1 MMHCVYRS
9 LLVLASWPG
18 ILFFTTP
25 ASAQQTNTSKAQQTS
40 TPSTTAAGS
49 SITNVTEKTLSAD
62 EVMQLVRKFH
72 PVAKQA
78 GIQVQ
83 QAKAKLLAARGGFD
97 PILSQRLSEKTFD
110 GTAYYE
116 YNNTELAIPTWFG
129 VEVKAGVESL
139 NGNRVNSSETTGS
152 SNYIGINLPLGR
164 DLLMDK
170 RRAILQTARVMRDAS
185 YAEQQRLLND
195 LLLDAQK
202 AYWNWYKSY
211 RVLAV
216 LDEAVA
222 VNEKRLMFVR
232 GAFKQGDRPALD
244 TTEALAQL
252 QQLQVQQQAASLELR
267 NNQLELSVFLW
278 TPEENPYLL
287 PDEVSPLLPGGEQ
300 ALETQPVPVLDS
312 LLDVARKNHPELLLY
327 NFKLQTLS
335 IEKRYRFQQLL
346 PQADFQYN
354 FLEQGNRFTNTIKA
368 PLFDNNFQYGLKMSI
383 PLRLSA
389 ERGNYRNTKLTINS
403 VRLEQDLK
411 ITQIEN
417 KVKAYFNELANLR
430 SQVALQT
437 KAYSNYYLLQ
447 RGEEIRF
454 TIGESSL
461 FLVNARENK
470 RLEALQKLQELK
482 AKLALASYQLSWAV
496 GQL

>member
-1 MMHCVYRS
+1 MTPFLHRVLLRAFCVMMVCQT
-9 LLVLASWPG
+9 LQATAQ
-18 ILFFTTP
+18 TTP
-25 ASAQQTNTSKAQQTS
+25 
-40 TPSTTAAGS
+40 PAAD
-49 SITNVTEKTLSAD
+49 KTLSAK
-62 EVMQLVRKFH
+62 EIMQLVRSFH

-97 PILSQRLSEKTFD
+97 PIISQRLAEKTFD
-110 GTAYYE
+110 GTTYYE
-116 YNNTELAIPTWFG
+116 YNNPELSIPTWFG
-129 VEVKAGVESL
+129 VEVKAGVETI
-139 NGNRVNSSETTGS
+139 NGNRVNSSETAGT
-152 SNYIGINLPLGR
+152 SNYVGISVPLGR
-164 DLLMDK
+164 DLLMDR
-170 RRAILQTARVMRDAS
+170 RRAALQTAKVMRDAS
-185 YAEQQRLLND
+185 YAEQQRMLND

-211 RVLAV
+211 QILLV

-222 VNEKRLMFVR
+222 VNEKRMAFVR
-232 GAFKQGDRPALD
+232 GAFRQGDRPALD

-252 QQLQVQQQAASLELR
+252 QQFQVQQQAARLELR
-267 NNQLELSVFLW
+267 NSQLELSVFLW
-278 TPEENPYLL
+278 TAEENPYLL
-287 PDEVSPLLPGGEQ
+287 PEEVRPLLPEGEQ
-300 ALETQPVPVLDS
+300 FLEVQTIPVLDS
-312 LLDVARKNHPELLLY
+312 LLEIARKNHPELLLY
-327 NFKLQTLS
+327 NFKLQTLG
-335 IEKRYRFQQLL
+335 IEKRYRLQQLL
-346 PQADFQYN
+346 PQADLQYN
-354 FLEQGNRFTNTIKA
+354 FLQEGNRFSNTIKA

-411 ITQIEN
+411 MTQIEN
-417 KVKAYFNELANLR
+417 KVKASFNELVNLR

-437 KAYSNYYLLQ
+437 RAYANYFLLQ
-447 RGEEIRF
+447 RGEETRF
-454 TIGESSL
+454 GVGESSL

-496 GQL
+496 GQIE

>member
-1 MMHCVYRS
+1 
-9 LLVLASWPG
+9 
-18 ILFFTTP
+18 
-25 ASAQQTNTSKAQQTS
+25 
-40 TPSTTAAGS
+40 
-49 SITNVTEKTLSAD
+49 
-62 EVMQLVRKFH
+62 MQLVRKFH

-152 SNYIGINLPLGR
+152 SNYIGISVPLGR

-170 RRAILQTARVMRDAS
+170 RRAILQSARVMRDAS

-211 RVLAV
+211 RILVV
-216 LDEAVA
+216 LDEAVS
-222 VNEKRLMFVR
+222 VNEKRMAFVR

-252 QQLQVQQQAASLELR
+252 QQLQVQQQGARLELQ
-267 NNQLELSVFLW
+267 NSQLELSVFLW

-287 PDEVSPLLPGGEQ
+287 PEEVSPLLPGGEQ
-300 ALETQPVPVLDS
+300 TLEIQPVPVLDS

-346 PQADFQYN
+346 PQADLQYN
-354 FLEQGNRFTNTIKA
+354 FLQEGNRFTNTIKA

-411 ITQIEN
+411 TTQIEN
-417 KVKAYFNELANLR
+417 KVKAYFNELVNLR

-454 TIGESSL
+454 SIGESSL

-482 AKLALASYQLSWAV
+482 AKLALAGYQLSWAV

>member
-1 MMHCVYRS
+1 MMHCLYRS
-9 LLVLASWPG
+9 LVVFLISLG
-18 ILFFTTP
+18 LMCFTN
-25 ASAQQTNTSKAQQTS
+25 AVSAQQTS
-40 TPSTTAAGS
+40 TTIGTVATATIATAA
-49 SITNVTEKTLSAD
+49 EKTLSAD
-62 EVMQLVRKFH
+62 EVMQLVRQFH

-83 QAKAKLLAARGGFD
+83 QAKARLLAARGGFD

-116 YNNTELAIPTWFG
+116 YNNSELAIPTWFG

-139 NGNRVNSSETTGS
+139 NGNRVNSSETTGT
-152 SNYIGINLPLGR
+152 SNYIGISVPLGR

-170 RRAILQTARVMRDAS
+170 RRAVLQTARVMRDAS
-185 YAEQQRLLND
+185 YAEQQRMLND

-211 RVLAV
+211 RILTV
-216 LDEAVA
+216 LDEAVS
-222 VNEKRLMFVR
+222 VNENRMAFVR
-232 GAFKQGDRPALD
+232 GAFRQGDRPALD

-252 QQLQVQQQAASLELR
+252 QQLQVQQQAAKLELR

-278 TPEENPYLL
+278 TPEENPFLL
-287 PDEVSPLLPGGEQ
+287 PDEISPLLPGGEQ
-300 ALETQPVPVLDS
+300 VFETQPLPVLDS

-346 PQADFQYN
+346 PQADLQYN
-354 FLEQGNRFTNTIKA
+354 FLQEGNQFTNTIKA

-411 ITQIEN
+411 TTQIEN
-417 KVKAYFNELANLR
+417 KVKAYFNELVNLR

-454 TIGESSL
+454 SIGESSL

-482 AKLALASYQLSWAV
+482 AKLALAGYQLSWAV

>member
-1 MMHCVYRS
+1 MMQRRYRS
-9 LLVLASWPG
+9 LLFLVSWPG
-18 ILFFTTP
+18 MFLLALP
-25 ASAQQTNTSKAQQTS
+25 AASQQTA
-40 TPSTTAAGS
+40 TPTATAS
-49 SITNVTEKTLSAD
+49 VAAAPNALEKTLSAD

-83 QAKAKLLAARGGFD
+83 QAKANLLAARGGFD
-97 PILSQRLSEKTFD
+97 PTFSQRLSEKTFD

-139 NGNRVNSSETTGS
+139 NGNRVNSSETTGT
-152 SNYIGINLPLGR
+152 SNYIGVSVPLGR

-170 RRAILQTARVMRDAS
+170 RRAALQTAKVLRDAS
-185 YAEQQRLLND
+185 YAEQQRMLND

-202 AYWNWYKSY
+202 AFWNWYKSH
-211 RVLAV
+211 RILAV
-216 LDEAVA
+216 LDEAVS
-222 VNEKRLMFVR
+222 VNEKRMAFVR

-252 QQLQVQQQAASLELR
+252 QQLQVQQQAAQLELR

-278 TPEENPYLL
+278 TPEENPYQL
-287 PDEVSPLLPGGEQ
+287 PDEVNPLLLDGEQ
-300 ALETQPVPVLDS
+300 TLETQPVPVLDS

-327 NFKLQTLS
+327 NFKLQTLA

-346 PQADFQYN
+346 PQADLQYN
-354 FLEQGNRFTNTIKA
+354 FLQEGNRFTNTIKA

-411 ITQIEN
+411 TTQIEN
-417 KVKAYFNELANLR
+417 KVKAYFNELINLR

-454 TIGESSL
+454 SIGESSL

-482 AKLALASYQLSWAV
+482 AKLALAGYQLSWAV

>member
-1 MMHCVYRS
+1 MMQRRYRS
-9 LLVLASWPG
+9 LLFLVSWPG
-18 ILFFTTP
+18 MFLLALP
-25 ASAQQTNTSKAQQTS
+25 AASQQTNVTTTQQTG
-40 TPSTTAAGS
+40 TPTATAS
-49 SITNVTEKTLSAD
+49 VATAPNDIEKTLSSD

-152 SNYIGINLPLGR
+152 SNYIGISVPLGR

-170 RRAILQTARVMRDAS
+170 RRAILQSARVMRDAS

-232 GAFKQGDRPALD
+232 GAYKQGDRPALD

-252 QQLQVQQQAASLELR
+252 QQLQVQQQAATLELR

-287 PDEVSPLLPGGEQ
+287 PNEVSPLLPGGEQ
-300 ALETQPVPVLDS
+300 ALETQPIPVLDS

-346 PQADFQYN
+346 PQADLQYN
-354 FLEQGNRFTNTIKA
+354 FLQEGNRFANTIKA

-411 ITQIEN
+411 TTQIEN
-417 KVKAYFNELANLR
+417 KVKAYFNELVNLR

-482 AKLALASYQLSWAV
+482 AKLALASYQLSWAA
-496 GQL
+496 GRL

>member
-9 LLVLASWPG
+9 LLVLASWLG
-18 ILFFTTP
+18 ILFFTTS

-211 RVLAV
+211 RILAV

-252 QQLQVQQQAASLELR
+252 QQLQVQQQAATLELR

-300 ALETQPVPVLDS
+300 ALETEPIPVLDS

>member
-1 MMHCVYRS
+1 MMQRRYIS
-9 LLVLASWPG
+9 LLFLVSWPG
-18 ILFFTTP
+18 MFLLALP
-25 ASAQQTNTSKAQQTS
+25 AASQQTG
-40 TPSTTAAGS
+40 TPTATAS
-49 SITNVTEKTLSAD
+49 VATAPNDIEKTLSAD

-97 PILSQRLSEKTFD
+97 PTFSQRLSEKTFD

-139 NGNRVNSSETTGS
+139 NGNRVNSSETTGT
-152 SNYIGINLPLGR
+152 SNYIGISVPLGR

-170 RRAILQTARVMRDAS
+170 RRAALQTAKVMRDAS
-185 YAEQQRLLND
+185 YAEQQRMLND

-211 RVLAV
+211 RILVV
-216 LDEAVA
+216 LDEAVS
-222 VNEKRLMFVR
+222 VNEKRMAFVR

-252 QQLQVQQQAASLELR
+252 QQLQVQQQGARLELQ
-267 NNQLELSVFLW
+267 NSQLELSVFLW

-287 PDEVSPLLPGGEQ
+287 PEEVSPLLPGGEQ
-300 ALETQPVPVLDS
+300 TLEIQPVPVLDS

-346 PQADFQYN
+346 PQADLQYN
-354 FLEQGNRFTNTIKA
+354 FLQEGNRFTNTIKA

-411 ITQIEN
+411 TTQIEN
-417 KVKAYFNELANLR
+417 KVKAYFNELVNLR

-454 TIGESSL
+454 SIGESSL

-482 AKLALASYQLSWAV
+482 AKLALAGYQLSWAV

>member
-1 MMHCVYRS
+1 MTRFLYHPVLILAGWLGVMCMMERATAQPITAVDRS
-9 LLVLASWPG
+9 ASSSA
-18 ILFFTTP
+18 LTVTTD
-25 ASAQQTNTSKAQQTS
+25 
-40 TPSTTAAGS
+40 
-49 SITNVTEKTLSAD
+49 KTLSAQ
-62 EVMQLVRKFH
+62 EVMKLVRQFH

-97 PILSQRLSEKTFD
+97 PVLSQRLAEKTFD

-116 YNNTELAIPTWFG
+116 YNNPEVSIPTWFG
-129 VEVKAGVESL
+129 VEVKAGVETL
-139 NGNRVNSSETTGS
+139 NGNRVNSSETTGT
-152 SNYIGINLPLGR
+152 SNYIGISLPLGR

-170 RRAILQTARVMRDAS
+170 RRAALQTAKVMRDAS
-185 YAEQQRLLND
+185 YAEQQRMLND

-202 AYWNWYKSY
+202 AYWNWYKNY
-211 RVLAV
+211 QILVV

-222 VNEKRLMFVR
+222 VNEKRMAFVR
-232 GAFKQGDRPALD
+232 GAFRQGDRPALD

-252 QQLQVQQQAASLELR
+252 QQLQVQQQGARLELQ
-267 NNQLELSVFLW
+267 NSQLELSVFLW

-287 PDEVSPLLPGGEQ
+287 PEEVSPLLPGGEQ
-300 ALETQPVPVLDS
+300 TLEIQHVPVLDS

-346 PQADFQYN
+346 PQADLQYN
-354 FLEQGNRFTNTIKA
+354 FLQEGNRFTNTIKA

-411 ITQIEN
+411 TTQIEN
-417 KVKAYFNELANLR
+417 KVKAYFNELVNLR

-454 TIGESSL
+454 SIGESSL

-470 RLEALQKLQELK
+470 RLEVLQKLQELK

-496 GQL
+496 GSL

>member
-9 LLVLASWPG
+9 LLVLASWSG
-18 ILFFTTP
+18 LFFTAP
-25 ASAQQTNTSKAQQTS
+25 ALAQQANA
-40 TPSTTAAGS
+40 
-49 SITNVTEKTLSAD
+49 TEKTLSP
-62 EVMQLVRKFH
+62 EQVMQLVRQYN
-72 PVAKQA
+72 PIAKQA

-97 PILSQRLSEKTFD
+97 PVLSQRLAEKTFD

-116 YNNTELAIPTWFG
+116 YNNSELNIPTWFG
-129 VEVKAGVESL
+129 IEVKAGMETL
-139 NGNRVNSSETTGS
+139 NGNRVNSSETTGT
-152 SNYIGINLPLGR
+152 SNYIGISVPLGR

-170 RRAILQTARVMRDAS
+170 RRALLQTARVMRDAS

-211 RVLAV
+211 QILFVLN
-216 LDEAVA
+216 EAVA
-222 VNEKRLMFVR
+222 VNEKRMAFVR
-232 GAFKQGDRPALD
+232 EAYRQGDRPALD

-252 QQLQVQQQAASLELR
+252 QQLQVQQQAAQLELR
-267 NNQLELSVFLW
+267 NNQLDLSVYLW
-278 TPEENPYLL
+278 TPEGNPYLL

-300 ALETQPVPVLDS
+300 LLEMQPLPVIDS
-312 LLDVARKNHPELLLY
+312 LLNVARKNHPELLLY
-327 NFKLQTLS
+327 TFKLQSLS

-346 PQADFQYN
+346 PEADLQYN
-354 FLEQGNRFTNTIKA
+354 FLQEGNRFTNTLKA

-403 VRLEQDLK
+403 VMLEQDLK

-417 KVKAYFNELANLR
+417 KVKAYFNELVNLR
-430 SQVALQT
+430 SQVSLQT
-437 KAYSNYYLLQ
+437 KAYANYYLLQ

-454 TIGESSL
+454 SIGESSL

-482 AKLALASYQLSWAV
+482 AKLALAGYQLSWAV

>member
-1 MMHCVYRS
+1 MTPFLHRVLLRAFCVMMVCQT
-9 LLVLASWPG
+9 LQATAQ
-18 ILFFTTP
+18 TTP
-25 ASAQQTNTSKAQQTS
+25 
-40 TPSTTAAGS
+40 PAAD
-49 SITNVTEKTLSAD
+49 KTLSAK
-62 EVMQLVRKFH
+62 EIMQLVRSFH

-97 PILSQRLSEKTFD
+97 PIISQRLAEKTFD
-110 GTAYYE
+110 GTTYYE
-116 YNNTELAIPTWFG
+116 YNNPELSIPTWFG
-129 VEVKAGVESL
+129 VEVKAGVETI
-139 NGNRVNSSETTGS
+139 NGNRVNSSETAGT
-152 SNYIGINLPLGR
+152 SNYVGISVPLGR
-164 DLLMDK
+164 DLLMDR
-170 RRAILQTARVMRDAS
+170 RRAALQTAKVMRDAS
-185 YAEQQRLLND
+185 YAEQQRMLND

-211 RVLAV
+211 QILLV

-222 VNEKRLMFVR
+222 VNEKRMAFVR
-232 GAFKQGDRPALD
+232 GAFRQGDRPALD

-252 QQLQVQQQAASLELR
+252 QQFQVQQQAARLELR
-267 NNQLELSVFLW
+267 NSQLELSVFLW
-278 TPEENPYLL
+278 TAEENPYLL
-287 PDEVSPLLPGGEQ
+287 PEEVRPLLPEGEQ
-300 ALETQPVPVLDS
+300 FLEVQAIPVLDS
-312 LLDVARKNHPELLLY
+312 LLDIARKNHPELLLY
-327 NFKLQTLS
+327 NFKLQTLG
-335 IEKRYRFQQLL
+335 IEKRYRLQQLL
-346 PQADFQYN
+346 PQADLQYN
-354 FLEQGNRFTNTIKA
+354 FLQEGNRFSNTIKA

-411 ITQIEN
+411 MTQIEN
-417 KVKAYFNELANLR
+417 KVKASFNELVNLR

-437 KAYSNYYLLQ
+437 RAYANYFLLQ
-447 RGEEIRF
+447 RGEETRF
-454 TIGESSL
+454 SIGESSL

-496 GQL
+496 GRIE

>member
-1 MMHCVYRS
+1 
-9 LLVLASWPG
+9 
-18 ILFFTTP
+18 
-25 ASAQQTNTSKAQQTS
+25 
-40 TPSTTAAGS
+40 
-49 SITNVTEKTLSAD
+49 
-62 EVMQLVRKFH
+62 
-72 PVAKQA
+72 
-78 GIQVQ
+78 
-83 QAKAKLLAARGGFD
+83 LLAARGGFD

-211 RVLAV
+211 RILAV

-252 QQLQVQQQAASLELR
+252 QQLQVQQQAAMLELR

-287 PDEVSPLLPGGEQ
+287 PDEVSPLLPGGEK
-300 ALETQPVPVLDS
+300 ALETEPIPVLDS

>member
-1 MMHCVYRS
+1 MMQCMYRPLL
-9 LLVLASWPG
+9 LLVSWLGMMSLAK
-18 ILFFTTP
+18 TVT
-25 ASAQQTNTSKAQQTS
+25 AQQPTTVGKVSAA
-40 TPSTTAAGS
+40 STTAAL
-49 SITNVTEKTLSAD
+49 TEKTLTPD
-62 EVMQLVRKFH
+62 QVMELVRQYN
-72 PVAKQA
+72 PIAKQA

-83 QAKAKLLAARGGFD
+83 QAKARLLAARGGFD
-97 PILSQRLSEKTFD
+97 PVLSQRLSEKTFD

-139 NGNRVNSSETTGS
+139 NGNRVNNSETTGS
-152 SNYIGINLPLGR
+152 SNYIGISIPLGR

-170 RRAILQTARVMRDAS
+170 RRAVLQTARVMRDAS

-195 LLLDAQK
+195 VLLDAQK
-202 AYWNWYKSY
+202 ASWNWYKSY
-211 RVLAV
+211 RILTVLN
-216 LDEAVA
+216 EAVA
-222 VNEKRLMFVR
+222 INEKRLMFVR
-232 GAFKQGDRPALD
+232 EAFKQGDRPALD

-252 QQLQVQQQAASLELR
+252 QQLLVQQQAASLELR
-267 NNQLELSVFLW
+267 NSQLELSVFLW

-287 PDEVSPLLPGGEQ
+287 PDEISPLLPGGEQ
-300 ALETQPVPVLDS
+300 AFETQPIPVLDS

-346 PQADFQYN
+346 PQADLQYN
-354 FLEQGNRFTNTIKA
+354 FLQEGNRFTNTIKT

-389 ERGNYRNTKLTINS
+389 ERGNYRNTKLAINS

-417 KVKAYFNELANLR
+417 KVKAYFNELVNLG

-437 KAYSNYYLLQ
+437 KAYSNYALLQ

-482 AKLALASYQLSWAV
+482 AKLALARYQLSWAV

>member
-1 MMHCVYRS
+1 MCFS
-9 LLVLASWPG
+9 AS
-18 ILFFTTP
+18 TT
-25 ASAQQTNTSKAQQTS
+25 AQQTS
-40 TPSTTAAGS
+40 TPIGVAAA
-49 SITNVTEKTLSAD
+49 SIDKAVTEKTLSAD

-78 GIQVQ
+78 SIQVQ
-83 QAKAKLLAARGGFD
+83 QAKARLLAARGGFD

-152 SNYIGINLPLGR
+152 SNYIGISVPLGR

-170 RRAILQTARVMRDAS
+170 RRAVLQTARVMRDAS

-195 LLLDAQK
+195 LLLEAQK

-211 RVLAV
+211 RILAV

-222 VNEKRLMFVR
+222 VTEKRLAFVR

-252 QQLQVQQQAASLELR
+252 QQFQVQQQAAQLELR

-278 TPEENPYLL
+278 TPEANPYLL
-287 PDEVSPLLPGGEQ
+287 PDEVSPLLPGGELL
-300 ALETQPVPVLDS
+300 LETQPLPVLDS
-312 LLDVARKNHPELLLY
+312 LLNVARKNHPELLLY

-346 PQADFQYN
+346 PQADLQYN
-354 FLEQGNRFTNTIKA
+354 FLQEGNRFTNTIKG
-368 PLFDNNFQYGLKMSI
+368 PLFDNNFQYGLKMII

-403 VRLEQDLK
+403 IMLEQDLK

-417 KVKAYFNELANLR
+417 KVKAYFNELVNLR

-454 TIGESSL
+454 SIGESSL

-482 AKLALASYQLSWAV
+482 AKLALAGYQLSWAV

>member
-1 MMHCVYRS
+1 MTPFLHRVLLRAFCVMMVCQT
-9 LLVLASWPG
+9 LQATAQ
-18 ILFFTTP
+18 TTP
-25 ASAQQTNTSKAQQTS
+25 
-40 TPSTTAAGS
+40 PAAD
-49 SITNVTEKTLSAD
+49 KTLSAK
-62 EVMQLVRKFH
+62 EIMQLVRSFH

-97 PILSQRLSEKTFD
+97 PIISQRLAEKTFD
-110 GTAYYE
+110 GTTYYE
-116 YNNTELAIPTWFG
+116 YNNPELSIPTWFG
-129 VEVKAGVESL
+129 VEVKAGVETI
-139 NGNRVNSSETTGS
+139 NGNRVNSSETAGT
-152 SNYIGINLPLGR
+152 SNYVGISVPLGR
-164 DLLMDK
+164 DLLMDR
-170 RRAILQTARVMRDAS
+170 RRAALQTAKVMRDAS
-185 YAEQQRLLND
+185 YAEQQRMLND

-211 RVLAV
+211 QILLV

-222 VNEKRLMFVR
+222 VNEKRMAFVR
-232 GAFKQGDRPALD
+232 GAFRQGDRPALD

-252 QQLQVQQQAASLELR
+252 QQFQVQQQAARLELR
-267 NNQLELSVFLW
+267 NSQLELSVFLW
-278 TPEENPYLL
+278 TAEENPYLL
-287 PDEVSPLLPGGEQ
+287 PEEVRPLLPEGEQ
-300 ALETQPVPVLDS
+300 FLEVQTIPVLDS
-312 LLDVARKNHPELLLY
+312 LLEIARKNHPELLLY
-327 NFKLQTLS
+327 NFKLQTLG
-335 IEKRYRFQQLL
+335 IEKRYRLQQLL
-346 PQADFQYN
+346 PQADLQYN
-354 FLEQGNRFTNTIKA
+354 FLQEGNRFSNTIKA

-411 ITQIEN
+411 MTQIEN
-417 KVKAYFNELANLR
+417 KVKASFNELVNLR

-437 KAYSNYYLLQ
+437 RAYANYFLLQ
-447 RGEEIRF
+447 RGEETRF
-454 TIGESSL
+454 SIGESSL

-496 GQL
+496 GRIE

>member
-9 LLVLASWPG
+9 LLVLASWSG

-25 ASAQQTNTSKAQQTS
+25 ASAQQTNATKAQQTS
-40 TPSTTAAGS
+40 TPSTIAAGS
-49 SITNVTEKTLSAD
+49 SVTDATQKTLSAD
-62 EVMQLVRKFH
+62 EVMQLVRRFH

-152 SNYIGINLPLGR
+152 SNYIGISVPLGR

-170 RRAILQTARVMRDAS
+170 RRAILQSARVMRDAS

-232 GAFKQGDRPALD
+232 GAYKQGDRPALD

-252 QQLQVQQQAASLELR
+252 QQLQVQQQAATLELR

-287 PDEVSPLLPGGEQ
+287 PNEVSPLLPGGEQ
-300 ALETQPVPVLDS
+300 ALETQPIPVLDS

-346 PQADFQYN
+346 PQADLQYN
-354 FLEQGNRFTNTIKA
+354 FLQEGNRFANTIKA

-411 ITQIEN
+411 TTQIEN
-417 KVKAYFNELANLR
+417 KVKAYFNELVNLR

-482 AKLALASYQLSWAV
+482 AKLALASYQLSWAA
-496 GQL
+496 GRL

>member
-1 MMHCVYRS
+1 
-9 LLVLASWPG
+9 
-18 ILFFTTP
+18 
-25 ASAQQTNTSKAQQTS
+25 
-40 TPSTTAAGS
+40 
-49 SITNVTEKTLSAD
+49 
-62 EVMQLVRKFH
+62 MQLVRRFH

-152 SNYIGINLPLGR
+152 SNYIGVSVPLGR

-202 AYWNWYKSY
+202 SYWNWYKSY

-252 QQLQVQQQAASLELR
+252 QQLQVQQQAATLELR

-278 TPEENPYLL
+278 TSEENPYLL

-346 PQADFQYN
+346 PQADLQYN
-354 FLEQGNRFTNTIKA
+354 FLQEGNRFANTIKA

-417 KVKAYFNELANLR
+417 KVKAYFNELVNLR

>member
-9 LLVLASWPG
+9 LLVLASWLG

-211 RVLAV
+211 RILAV

-252 QQLQVQQQAASLELR
+252 QQLQVQQQAAMLELR

-287 PDEVSPLLPGGEQ
+287 PDEVSPLLPGGEK
-300 ALETQPVPVLDS
+300 ALETEPIPVLDS

>member
-1 MMHCVYRS
+1 MMQRRYRS
-9 LLVLASWPG
+9 LLFLVSWPG
-18 ILFFTTP
+18 MFLLALP
-25 ASAQQTNTSKAQQTS
+25 AASQQTG
-40 TPSTTAAGS
+40 TPTATAS
-49 SITNVTEKTLSAD
+49 VATAPNDIEKTLSAD

-97 PILSQRLSEKTFD
+97 PTFSQRLSEKTFD

-139 NGNRVNSSETTGS
+139 NGNRVNSSETTGT
-152 SNYIGINLPLGR
+152 SNYIGISVPLGR

-170 RRAILQTARVMRDAS
+170 RRAALQTAKVMRDAS
-185 YAEQQRLLND
+185 YAEQQRMLND

-211 RVLAV
+211 RILVV
-216 LDEAVA
+216 LDEAVS
-222 VNEKRLMFVR
+222 VNEKRMAFVR

-252 QQLQVQQQAASLELR
+252 QQLQVQQQGARLELQ
-267 NNQLELSVFLW
+267 NSQLELSVFLW

-287 PDEVSPLLPGGEQ
+287 PEEVSPLLPGGEQ
-300 ALETQPVPVLDS
+300 TLEIQPVPVLDS

-346 PQADFQYN
+346 PQADLQYN
-354 FLEQGNRFTNTIKA
+354 FLQEGNRFTNTIKA

-411 ITQIEN
+411 TTQIEN
-417 KVKAYFNELANLR
+417 KVKAYFNELVNLR

-454 TIGESSL
+454 SIGESSL

-482 AKLALASYQLSWAV
+482 AKLALAGYQLSWAV

>member
-1 MMHCVYRS
+1 
-9 LLVLASWPG
+9 
-18 ILFFTTP
+18 
-25 ASAQQTNTSKAQQTS
+25 
-40 TPSTTAAGS
+40 
-49 SITNVTEKTLSAD
+49 
-62 EVMQLVRKFH
+62 
-72 PVAKQA
+72 
-78 GIQVQ
+78 
-83 QAKAKLLAARGGFD
+83 
-97 PILSQRLSEKTFD
+97 
-110 GTAYYE
+110 
-116 YNNTELAIPTWFG
+116 
-129 VEVKAGVESL
+129 
-139 NGNRVNSSETTGS
+139 
-152 SNYIGINLPLGR
+152 
-164 DLLMDK
+164 
-170 RRAILQTARVMRDAS
+170 
-185 YAEQQRLLND
+185 
-195 LLLDAQK
+195 
-202 AYWNWYKSY
+202 
-211 RVLAV
+211 LAV
-216 LDEAVA
+216 LDEAVS
-222 VNEKRLMFVR
+222 VNEKRMAFVR

-252 QQLQVQQQAASLELR
+252 QQLQVQQQAATLELR

-287 PDEVSPLLPGGEQ
+287 PNEVSPLLPGGEQ
-300 ALETQPVPVLDS
+300 ALETQPIPVLDS

-346 PQADFQYN
+346 PQADLQYN
-354 FLEQGNRFTNTIKA
+354 FLQEGNRFANTIKA

-411 ITQIEN
+411 TTQIEN
-417 KVKAYFNELANLR
+417 KVKAYFNELVNLR

-454 TIGESSL
+454 SIGESSL

-482 AKLALASYQLSWAV
+482 AKLALAGYQLSWAV

>member
-18 ILFFTTP
+18 ILFFTTS

-252 QQLQVQQQAASLELR
+252 QQLQVQQQAATLELR

>member
-1 MMHCVYRS
+1 MTHCLYRS
-9 LLVLASWPG
+9 LLVFLTSLG
-18 ILFFTTP
+18 LMCFTN
-25 ASAQQTNTSKAQQTS
+25 AVSAQQTS
-40 TPSTTAAGS
+40 TTIGAAATSTIATA
-49 SITNVTEKTLSAD
+49 TEKTLSAE
-62 EVMQLVRKFH
+62 EVMQLVRQFH

-83 QAKAKLLAARGGFD
+83 QAKARLLAARGGFD

-116 YNNTELAIPTWFG
+116 YNNSELAIPTWFG

-139 NGNRVNSSETTGS
+139 NGNRVNSSETTGT
-152 SNYIGINLPLGR
+152 SNYIGISVPLGR

-170 RRAILQTARVMRDAS
+170 RRAVLQTARVMRDAS
-185 YAEQQRLLND
+185 YAEQQRMLND

-211 RVLAV
+211 RILTV
-216 LDEAVA
+216 LDEAIS
-222 VNEKRLMFVR
+222 VNEKRMAFVR
-232 GAFKQGDRPALD
+232 GAFRQGDRPALD

-252 QQLQVQQQAASLELR
+252 QQLQVQQQAAKLELR

-278 TPEENPYLL
+278 TPEENPFLL
-287 PDEVSPLLPGGEQ
+287 PDEISPLLPGGEQ
-300 ALETQPVPVLDS
+300 AFETQPLPVLDS

-346 PQADFQYN
+346 PQADLQYN
-354 FLEQGNRFTNTIKA
+354 FLQEGNRFTNTIKA

-411 ITQIEN
+411 TTQIEN
-417 KVKAYFNELANLR
+417 KVKAYFNELVNLR

-454 TIGESSL
+454 SIGESSL

-482 AKLALASYQLSWAV
+482 AKLALAGYQLSWAV